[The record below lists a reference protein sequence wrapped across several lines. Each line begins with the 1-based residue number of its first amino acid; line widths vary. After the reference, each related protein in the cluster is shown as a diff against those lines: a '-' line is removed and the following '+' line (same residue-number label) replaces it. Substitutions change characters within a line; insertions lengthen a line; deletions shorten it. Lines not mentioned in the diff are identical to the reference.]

1 MATFKLG
8 AIVTDI
14 AGSIGGTTLKRNGS
28 YRVIMN
34 KTQGSAYSRLLQN
47 KAISYLGSIFKAWA
61 FLDTATKDAWTN
73 AALSYTFPDKFG
85 TLRNLTG
92 RQLFIKLNS
101 QRYAYDTTV
110 IDPTTLDS
118 TLPPFLFTDAQ
129 KVPGANQIFL
139 EIFCE
144 DTSIIAYSVMA
155 EVSLKSLHAPTF
167 ISRKVFTHV
176 VFQGNGKTDI
186 FTPFIENFPY
196 YTEEYNARLY
206 VCQLNESGFKSVIQ
220 YKDVRIGL

>member
-8 AIVTDI
+8 AIITDI

-34 KTQGSAYSRLLQN
+34 KPSGSAYSRLLRN

-61 FLDTATKDAWTN
+61 FLDTAVKEAWNT

-101 QRYAYDTTV
+101 QNYINDNTI
-110 IDPTTLDS
+110 IDPADITSEVPVFVLEEFIYTENTEEFTVTTSNSPALAG
-118 TLPPFLFTDAQ
+118 TYLYMF
-129 KVPGANQIFL
+129 
-139 EIFCE
+139 
-144 DTSIIAYSVMA
+144 
-155 EVSLKSLHAPTF
+155 EVSLQPLHAPAFIAREIVDMYTDSAN
-167 ISRKVFTHV
+167 ISRDVTAKFLE
-176 VFQGNGKTDI
+176 K
-186 FTPFIENFPY
+186 FPY
-196 YTEEYNARLY
+196 WTPAYKARVY
-206 VCQLNESGFKSVIQ
+206 VTVMNSVGFRSVMQSADLEI
-220 YKDVRIGL
+220 IP

>member
-8 AIVTDI
+8 AIITDI

-28 YRVIMN
+28 YKVIMN
-34 KTQGSAYSRLLQN
+34 KPSGSAYSRLLQN

-61 FLDTATKDAWTN
+61 FLDTTVKDAWNT
-73 AALSYTFPDKFG
+73 AALSFTFPDKFG

-101 QRYAYDTTV
+101 QRYAYNTAI
-110 IDPTTLDS
+110 IDPTTLNS

-129 KVPGANQIFL
+129 KVPGTNQIFL

-144 DTSIIAYSVMA
+144 DTSTIAYSVMA
-155 EVSLKSLHAPTF
+155 EVSIQPLHAPTF
-167 ISRKVFTHV
+167 VSRKVFTHV
-176 VFQGNGKTDI
+176 VFQGNGTTDI
-186 FTPFIENFPY
+186 FTPFIQNFPY

-206 VCQLNESGFKSVIQ
+206 VFQLNESGFKSVIQ

>member
-8 AIVTDI
+8 AIITDI
-14 AGSIGGTTLKRNGS
+14 AGSVGGTTLKRNGS
-28 YRVIMN
+28 YKVIMN
-34 KTQGSAYSRLLQN
+34 KPSGSTYSRLLMN
-47 KAISYLGSIFKAWA
+47 RAISYLGSIFKAWA
-61 FLDTATKDAWTN
+61 FLDAPVKEAWNT

-101 QRYAYDTTV
+101 QRYAYNSAI
-110 IDPTTLDS
+110 IDPTTLNS

-129 KVPGANQIFL
+129 KVPGANQLFL
-139 EIFCE
+139 EILCD
-144 DTSIIAYSVMA
+144 DTSIITYSVMA

-176 VFQGNGKTDI
+176 VFQGNGITDV
-186 FTPFIENFPY
+186 FTPFIQNFPY

-206 VCQLNESGFKSVIQ
+206 VCQLNSSGFKSVIQ
-220 YKDVRIGL
+220 HKDVRIGL

>member
-8 AIVTDI
+8 AIITDI

-34 KTQGSAYSRLLQN
+34 KPSGSTYSRLLQN
-47 KAISYLGSIFKAWA
+47 KAVSYLGSIFKAWA
-61 FLDTATKDAWTN
+61 FLNTETKEAWNT

-101 QRYAYDTTV
+101 QRYAYNSAI

-129 KVPGANQIFL
+129 KVPGANQLFL

-144 DTSIIAYSVMA
+144 DTSIITYSVMA

-176 VFQGNGKTDI
+176 VYQGNGNTDI
-186 FTPFIENFPY
+186 FTLFIQNFPY
-196 YTEEYNARLY
+196 YTEQYNARLY
-206 VCQLNESGFKSVIQ
+206 VYQLNSSGFKSVIQ